1 MIALFTACK
10 IRDSVGE
17 QFMTDPQPTGSPVTA
32 AFYGFAQWIGEAV
45 IGLIPWIVYV
55 YVNTYSDVPIT
66 GLCSKQSFNQYNKT
80 YMSCAP
86 LSQSASQEICIL
98 AVVISGLAVLSVVT
112 LGARHRPITIWTR
125 LLTLMAI
132 LALIF
137 GALSYGF
144 FMSHLDRNADT
155 ITYAIL
161 AVALFSS
168 LCLAIEGAILS
179 A

>member
-1 MIALFTACK
+1 M
-10 IRDSVGE
+10 S
-17 QFMTDPQPTGSPVTA
+17 DPQPVVRLLTA

-55 YVNTYSDVPIT
+55 YVNTYSDVPAT
-66 GLCSKQSFNQYNKT
+66 GLCNKQSFNMAAKVYNYCT
-80 YMSCAP
+80 P

-98 AVVISGLAVLSVVT
+98 AVVISGLAVLSVAT
-112 LGARHRPITIWTR
+112 LGQKQRPITVWTR
-125 LLTLMAI
+125 LLMLMAI

-155 ITYAIL
+155 VTYAIL
-161 AVALFSS
+161 SVALLSS
-168 LCLAIEGAILS
+168 LCLAIEGAMLTT
-179 A
+179 